1 MSHSRGLLRLLPR
14 SPIVASRP
22 FSTTAPAFVKAGDS
36 IPDIDLVEASPGNKV
51 NLAKELQGKG
61 LVIGVPAAF
70 SPACSASHIPGY
82 LNSPSLKEAGKVF
95 VVSVNDA
102 FVMKAW
108 GATLDPQNKSGIRF
122 LGDPDARFTEALDLS
137 FESASIFGNNRSK
150 RYALKVE
157 DGKVKEAYVEP
168 DNTGVDGE
176 DFPRLY
182 RHEE

>member
-1 MSHSRGLLRLLPR
+1 MSSSRGLLRLLPR
-14 SPIVASRP
+14 STTSTRRT
-22 FSTTAPAFVKAGDS
+22 FSTTAPAFVKAGDR

-61 LVIGVPAAF
+61 IVIGG
-70 SPACSASHIPGY
+70 PACSASHIPGY
-82 LNSPSLKEAGKVF
+82 LNSASLKEAGKVF

-108 GATLDPQNKSGIRF
+108 GATLDPTNKSGIRF

-137 FESASIFGNNRSK
+137 FESSSIFGNNRSK

-168 DNTGVDGE
+168 DNTGVDVSSA
-176 DFPRLY
+176 DKVLK
-182 RHEE
+182 